1 MNPRIETMSVTISI
15 DQISPKLDHLLRQA
29 KDMTPILRA
38 MGTEF
43 SSITQRAFDN
53 PSLRLAEWAARKNTK
68 FTAHPSKPGR
78 QRLVTNN
85 GGSTHP
91 LLKLS
96 GLLVKSFRVEVSG
109 NTVTIASDRPYAK
122 IHQFGGMTGKGHKT
136 KIPARPFMPISK
148 EGVMPEWAQEKVAK
162 AGAAAA
168 KVHLGI

>member
-1 MNPRIETMSVTISI
+1 MSI
-15 DQISPKLDHLLRQA
+15 QISVDTVSSKLDHLLRQA

-53 PSLRLAEWAARKNTK
+53 PSLRLAEWAAWKNTK

-78 QRLVTNN
+78 QKLVTNN

-96 GLLVKSFRVEVSG
+96 GLLVKSFCVEVSG

-148 EGVMPEWAQEKVAK
+148 EGVMPEWAQAKIAK
-162 AGAAAA
+162 AGEAAA
-168 KVHLGI
+168 KVQLGL